1 MTPHQYGSMATTKGL
16 HNHDFGSEPR
26 RPPSIGMTV
35 RHNFLPGPPCL
46 ASFPL
51 RWRDSLAQPIEIQT
65 NRRAWLDDLRD
76 NLQ

>member
-1 MTPHQYGSMATTKGL
+1 
-16 HNHDFGSEPR
+16 
-26 RPPSIGMTV
+26 MTV